1 VSEDNPYPSK
11 TGLYKHHSHSIL
23 FCLHSIHT
31 RRKHMQKDMHYYGT
45 YALARAAGMKGD
57 AARIVASAS
66 QFVDDS
72 IDYDLIFNPDGSSIA
87 CTVTAHHALS
97 KKNLDITDQRYIWV
111 PFHFLPGIDGKTIE
125 EKLVCVKDGPLAADI
140 IKKAMD
146 SEDVDLKMLT
156 RIGITA
162 HVYADTFSH
171 YGFSGISSD
180 FNKVHA
186 DSIEV
191 KVSNAGIKDYLMKK
205 LHAFFDETKV
215 LMDRFIADNAE
226 YFSNALGHGPVA
238 TCPDRPYLKWSFKY
252 EKTERKEE
260 RDNSVTFMQGCEN
273 LYSFFNAFCSKRTEF
288 SSGEGIPFN
297 KIKEEIQKILEFE
310 GTEEDRSEKWKC
322 FVKEKFNKDIPAY
335 KGDAWLK
342 ANSKNKD
349 HKTVSQND
357 RNEAIAFHQAA
368 EEHQYLVLK
377 KLLPNYKIN
386 IV

>member
-1 VSEDNPYPSK
+1 
-11 TGLYKHHSHSIL
+11 
-23 FCLHSIHT
+23 
-31 RRKHMQKDMHYYGT
+31 MQKDMHYYGT
-45 YALARAAGMKGD
+45 YALARAAGMKDD

-72 IDYDLIFNPDGSSIA
+72 VDYDLIFNPDGSSIA

-111 PFHFLPGIDGKTIE
+111 PFHFLPGIEGKTVD
-125 EKLVCVKDGPLAADI
+125 EKLICVKDGPLAADI
-140 IKKAMD
+140 IKKAMN
-146 SEDVDLKMLT
+146 SEDAGLKILT

-191 KVSNAGIKDYLMKK
+191 KISNAGIKEYLLKK
-205 LHAFFDETKV
+205 LHAFFDKTKE

-226 YFSNALGHGPVA
+226 YFSNALGHGSVA

-252 EKTERKEE
+252 EKPERKEE
-260 RDNSVTFMQGCEN
+260 RDNSITFMQGCEK

-288 SSGEGIPFN
+288 SNGSGIPFGD
-297 KIKEEIQKILEFE
+297 IKAEIQKILEFE
-310 GTEEDRSEKWKC
+310 GTEKERSDKWSA
-322 FVKEKFNKDIPAY
+322 FVKAKFNKSIPDY

-342 ANSKNKD
+342 ANSKDRN
-349 HKTVSQND
+349 HKNVSTD
-357 RNEAIAFHQAA
+357 DKNEAIAFHQAA
-368 EEHQYLVLK
+368 EEHQYFVLK
-377 KLLPNYKIN
+377 ELLPNHNIN